1 MIIFN
6 YIHEKVLLNKGI
18 KNKYFKAFFLN
29 AILSERTV
37 LEFYFVKH
45 TNILVNEQIQQNELD
60 YSKLRELSSNL
71 NHKKSNKI
79 IELLKD
85 FPLNIILI
93 KELIFELFSFES
105 DTIINP
111 QKFDIYTKNSNKH
124 YIIKSLNTNNLIS
137 KIKENNSNNTNE
149 EKNNLNKSNIDDIT
163 FLGEYFEKSRLSW
176 WNEDRFFT
184 TVTFV
189 NVSNID
195 ERGQELIE
203 LIHKK
208 QVDDPDNDKVENMSE
223 LFANYPCY
231 NAVVASYRNDDPK
244 RSGKPSYVIAIR
256 ANKVVIKSSDYQYN
270 PEDMS

>member
-1 MIIFN
+1 MSNTNNID
-6 YIHEKVLLNKGI
+6 YRVL
-18 KNKYFKAFFLN
+18 
-29 AILSERTV
+29 
-37 LEFYFVKH
+37 
-45 TNILVNEQIQQNELD
+45 
-60 YSKLRELSSNL
+60 
-71 NHKKSNKI
+71 KS
-79 IELLKD
+79 
-85 FPLNIILI
+85 
-93 KELIFELFSFES
+93 
-105 DTIINP
+105 
-111 QKFDIYTKNSNKH
+111 
-124 YIIKSLNTNNLIS
+124 YIIKSCRAKKDTKNPIDFNIDIENLTSLCSNINLVP
-137 KIKENNSNNTNE
+137 IKNE
-149 EKNNLNKSNIDDIT
+149 YSEEGHDKFKSARRVNIDDIT